1 MSSKK
6 FILNSTLL
14 ISLKHLKIPKVV
26 LNKKWRSL
34 IWTGNWW
41 SIRPVFRLIEGHT
54 DYNGSDAYS

>member
-1 MSSKK
+1 MVKSDNVLHKELVYGYIMSSKK

-34 IWTGNWW
+34 I
-41 SIRPVFRLIEGHT
+41 
-54 DYNGSDAYS
+54 